1 MTFKQAL
8 TMLPL
13 LVASF
18 FSDATSPFYEL
29 KLTPLTPHVPDSLAY
44 YQGQVLALMLIQ
56 PNCSWCKKQHKLLQ
70 QMYDAQSQDCQKF
83 SVLMMATGAQKRQLK
98 RLKAQY
104 QSQFAMVSLPNS
116 LANLLESKSTPQ
128 LFILDSQGNL
138 VTYHIGFMPEIS
150 LRAHMDPLTKHA
162 TCRIRSALVS

>member
-8 TMLPL
+8 HMLLL

-18 FSDATSPFYEL
+18 FSDAMSPFYALE
-29 KLTPLTPHVPDSLAY
+29 LTPLTPQAPDSLAY

-70 QMYDAQSQDCQKF
+70 QMYNAQSQYCQKF

-104 QSQFAMVSLPNS
+104 QSQFAIATLPNS
-116 LANLLESKSTPQ
+116 LANLLEHKSTPQ

-138 VTYHIGFMPEIS
+138 VTYHVGFMPEIA
-150 LRAHMDPLTKHA
+150 LRAHMTPLLKNT
-162 TCRIRSALVS
+162 TCRIKAVRVS